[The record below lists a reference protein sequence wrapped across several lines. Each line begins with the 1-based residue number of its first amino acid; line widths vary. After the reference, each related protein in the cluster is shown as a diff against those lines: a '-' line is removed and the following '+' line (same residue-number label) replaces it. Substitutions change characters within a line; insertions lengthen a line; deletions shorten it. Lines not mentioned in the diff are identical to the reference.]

1 MQFGLG
7 VLELDKIQIL
17 HPRAVALVVD
27 RVVDDVLRVVKRR
40 DHFEITHLLNV
51 ARPIHKL
58 WLDHELFLLH
68 SIEHTTPLGSVQ
80 DIVEVAVQF
89 LPQLIR
95 YDDGSGIWI
104 AAPFHDETFKIRS
117 LHAVVVRCLNAERCR
132 ILECVCDLR
141 SKI

>member
-1 MQFGLG
+1 M
-7 VLELDKIQIL
+7 
-17 HPRAVALVVD
+17 D
-27 RVVDDVLRVVKRR
+27 RVVHDVLRVVKCR

-51 ARPIHKL
+51 TRPIRKL

-68 SIEHTTPLGSVQ
+68 PIEHTTQFGSVQ

-95 YDDGSGIWI
+95 YDDGTGIWI

-117 LHAVVVRCLNAERCR
+117 RHAVDVRCLNPERCR
-132 ILECVCDLR
+132 LLECVCDLR